1 MTLPKTSRPYRPD
14 IDGLRAIAVLL
25 VLIFHF
31 RLVPAVTGGFTGVDV
46 FFVISGFL
54 ITSIIRAALADSTF
68 DLRGFYVAR
77 VRRLAPALIATLAI
91 TAMAGALLLF
101 PADLRELM
109 NQILASQAYVA
120 NIYYWRSVNYFGLSS
135 DDVFLLHTWSLAVEE
150 QFYLFYPLLLIVLA
164 RTTRRRFW
172 VAVALLALASFA
184 LNAILVRTKPE
195 ADFYLLPTRA
205 WELLIGAIAT
215 QFDKII
221 RNRHLLNVSA
231 FLGLGLIALGATVYR
246 SSMAFPGFF
255 ALMPTLGAALLLGSG
270 STAPM
275 LAHRMMSVQPL
286 RYVGKISYPLYLVHW
301 PIIVFFRFAT
311 GSPSPWPMRLGMF
324 VASFAMAGVI
334 YHFVETPVRNRR
346 FLATSKRLLATYGVA
361 LAGSVALFLTT
372 SATQGWPQRF
382 PPESVRLA
390 GFESDRT
397 EPLSQCEYAGR
408 APSAFMKPCRIGKAD
423 VAPEWLVFG
432 DSHAWASHDAFDQ
445 WLAKEGRAGVFVFRH
460 SCMPVSDLHL
470 LGDDGQCRD
479 FNDKAMAF
487 LHDQPA
493 IRSVLLVS
501 TWRQPAEQRVSTDEH
516 LKLDKAAALELFRQ
530 RFAATVARIHDMGR
544 RVYIWEPVPGA
555 RKNVPA
561 ALARANL
568 HGTPAEID
576 FSKAEYLRDFAY
588 FFGDVRENAG
598 NIDGT
603 FSPADVLC
611 PGASCVTEVN
621 GDPVYFDNSHLTR
634 SSAGLIAG
642 MLERG
647 PKRVSVQRTE

>member
-1 MTLPKTSRPYRPD
+1 MTSPESSRTYRPD

-31 RLVPAVTGGFTGVDV
+31 RLVPGVTGGFTGVDV

-54 ITSIIRAALADSTF
+54 ITSIIRTALAESTF
-68 DLRGFYVAR
+68 ELREFYFAR
-77 VRRLAPALIATLAI
+77 VRRLAPALVATLAI
-91 TAMAGALLLF
+91 TAIAGAFLLF
-101 PADLRELM
+101 PADLQELT

-120 NIYYWRSVNYFGLSS
+120 NVYYWRSVNYFGLSS
-135 DDVFLLHTWSLAVEE
+135 DDVLLLHTWSLAVEE
-150 QFYLFYPLLLIVLA
+150 QFYLFYPLLLIGLTRLA
-164 RTTRRRFW
+164 SRRFW
-172 VAVALLALASFA
+172 VAIALLALASFA
-184 LNAILVRTKPE
+184 LNVILVRAKPE

-215 QFDKII
+215 QFDKITT
-221 RNRHLLNVSA
+221 NRRLLNASA
-231 FLGLGLIALGATVYR
+231 LLGLGLIALGTTVYR

-255 ALMPTLGAALLLGSG
+255 ALLPTLGAALLLGSG
-270 STAPM
+270 SNAPT
-275 LAHRMMSVQPL
+275 LAHRMLSVRSL

-311 GSPSPWPMRLGMF
+311 GNPSPWPLRLAMF
-324 VASFAMAGVI
+324 MASFALASTI
-334 YHFVETPVRNRR
+334 YHFVEIPVRHRR
-346 FLATSKRLLATYGVA
+346 LLATSKRLLTTYGIA
-361 LAGSVALFLTT
+361 LAGSAALFMIS

-382 PPESVRLA
+382 PRESVRLA
-390 GFESDRT
+390 GFKSDRS

-408 APSAFMKPCRIGKAD
+408 APSAFTNPCRIGKAD
-423 VAPEWLVFG
+423 ATPEWLVFG

-445 WLAKEGRAGVFVFRH
+445 WLAKEGRAGIFVFRH

-487 LHDQPA
+487 IHDQPA

-501 TWRQPAEQRVSTDEH
+501 TWRQPAEQRISTDEH
-516 LKLDKAAALELFRQ
+516 LKLDKGAALKLFRD
-530 RFAATVARIHDMGR
+530 RFAATVARIHEMGR

-555 RKNVPA
+555 RDNVPA
-561 ALARANL
+561 TLARAKL
-568 HGTPAEID
+568 HGTPVAID

-588 FFGDVRENAG
+588 FFDEVRRNARS
-598 NIDGT
+598 IDGT
-603 FSPADVLC
+603 FAPADVLC
-611 PGASCVTEVN
+611 PAASCVSQLN
-621 GDPVYFDNSHLTR
+621 GEPIYFDNSHLAR
-634 SSAGLIAG
+634 SAAGLIVG

-647 PKRVSVQRTE
+647 PKPVTAQQAD